1 MLKKRIIPIQLLSE
15 SRLIKTQQFSSP
27 RDVGD
32 PVMSSKVYSNQDA
45 DELIL
50 LNIQRHNRSISKL
63 IETAEQINKQ
73 CFVPLTIG
81 GGINSIENAESL
93 FKVGADKI
101 LVNSVAYKNPNLITA
116 ISDSAGRQAVVVGID
131 VMKIDGKYQLFS
143 NCGKQAEYVLLTE
156 HLKKVLEYGAGEI
169 LIQSINQDGMMKGY
183 DLELLDLVS
192 NHCDLPIIIAG
203 GAGNFQ
209 DLHDALINGASA
221 VACGSLFN
229 FGDNNPL
236 RAKAFLKNLG
246 VPLKNI

>member
-1 MLKKRIIPIQLLSE
+1 MLKKRIIPIQLFSE
-15 SRLIKTQQFSSP
+15 SRLLKTKQFNDP

-32 PVMSSKVYSNQDA
+32 PVMSSKVYSSQDA

-50 LNIQRHNRSISKL
+50 LDIQRKNRSISQL
-63 IETAEQINKQ
+63 IKIAEQINEQ

-81 GGINSIENAESL
+81 GGINTLESAESL

-101 LVNSVAYKNPNLITA
+101 LVNSVAYLNPDLITQIA
-116 ISDSAGRQAVVVGID
+116 NSAGRQAVVVGID

-143 NCGKQAEYVLLTE
+143 SCGKKAEYVNLTQ
-156 HLKKVLEYGAGEI
+156 HLKKVIESGAGEI
-169 LIQSINQDGMMKGY
+169 LIQSIDQDGMMKGY

-192 NHCDLPIIIAG
+192 NHCDVPIIIAG
-203 GAGNFQ
+203 GAGKFQ